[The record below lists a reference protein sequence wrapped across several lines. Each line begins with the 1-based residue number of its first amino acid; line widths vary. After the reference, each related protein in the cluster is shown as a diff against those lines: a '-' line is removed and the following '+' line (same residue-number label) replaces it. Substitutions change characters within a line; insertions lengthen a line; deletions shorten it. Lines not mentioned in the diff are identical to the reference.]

1 MYLWYWRYSF
11 RKSVVAKLKY
21 KFKID
26 VKLSDMKFLIVK
38 TIRKSYTQRTKFKK
52 QSRWSWSIW

>member
-11 RKSVVAKLKY
+11 RSVVAKLKS

-26 VKLSDMKFLIVK
+26 VKLSDMKVSYRE
-38 TIRKSYTQRTKFKK
+38 TIRKGYTQRTKFKK
-52 QSRWSWSIW
+52 QSGGLWSIW